1 MSEWYSQ
8 TEKKKIITSIYSII
22 SNMNSFFYDIKFNFQ
37 EINIKDFEKSF
48 KKSSKNWKVV
58 FFE

>member
-1 MSEWYSQ
+1 VSEWYSQ

-48 KKSSKNWKVV
+48 KKIGK
-58 FFE
+58 